1 MAIVADQIVPLLAL
15 QALAEK
21 LEQYELTPDQVMK
34 YVDSEKLL
42 TENALIKEI
51 LSKPEGKPP
60 KNAKPSDINR
70 LANIP
75 QSLSIEDNGGDS
87 DLQADDSLLNE

>member
-1 MAIVADQIVPLLAL
+1 MTS
-15 QALAEK
+15 
-21 LEQYELTPDQVMK
+21 EQVIE

-70 LANIP
+70 LSSIP
-75 QSLSIEDNGGDS
+75 QPSSVQDNGEDV
-87 DLQADDSLLNE
+87 DLQADDSLLTE